1 MKKSV
6 LRGNYL
12 LLLLFMI
19 STGLFAQT
27 GNLKGVVKDETG
39 QPAFD
44 VTVFIPALKIGTVTE
59 LEGEYEIK
67 NIPPGTYRILFK
79 GAEYK
84 LDTAFGVVIKA
95 GETTVLDKSIF
106 SEGAIVIEITDIKD
120 QGSITTQIEDVK
132 TSDKTMSA
140 TSGAQIRQGQDRDA
154 AEAVRRIPGVTLVD
168 NRFIMVRGLG
178 ERYNSVWLNDA
189 GAPSSEPDRKSFSF
203 DVIPS
208 QLIDK
213 IQVYKTPAPDLPGDF
228 AGGMV
233 KLYTRSSPQGRNL
246 NINMQ
251 GSYRPGSTFSDFK
264 FTSTGSSNFL
274 GYDNGYRALP
284 KGTPDFINK
293 NQSDIIDVSKNFKNT
308 WGIHNRKALPD
319 FRLNVYYTNKFK
331 IFKKDLG
338 YTANLNYANLN
349 TVFKI
354 RRQDWDGTEPTLD
367 NTDMQSTNTARVGI
381 IQNFSYIFN
390 GRHKLEFRN
399 LWNQI
404 GRDQVTVRRGNLETE
419 QDRLAYALAYQS
431 RRVITSQLSGT
442 HSDSARTRDYTWTI
456 GYANSNRIDPDL
468 RRIQYRKDRTLPD
481 SMFTA
486 QVQAGT
492 PDPVNGGGRF
502 FSTLKEKTYSFNHA
516 FKQKLRI
523 RTYKFDLNL
532 GNYLEYKDRTF
543 SARVI
548 GYILSPTAPNGIQLR
563 RLPIDQIFSPD
574 NIGQKAFKLAEIT
587 NLSDK
592 YTAQNRL
599 IASYASFNLPFGKRI
614 KLLTGVRH
622 EYNIQSLQSYVNTTQ
637 VRPDVKTSFFL
648 PSANLSYSFKTK
660 DSTKTALMRAAYG
673 KTVNRPEFR
682 EWSPFAFY
690 DFEFNAQTYGSL
702 FPTVINQ
709 DPSNPNVGKIL
720 KVCQIHNFDLRY
732 ELYPSPSEMFHVGVF
747 YKKFY
752 NPIQQVILFSG
763 GSDSRTFTFTNADN
777 AYSAGIELD
786 VRKNLG
792 FADSLFKTKFLS
804 KLSFVANASLIKSQV
819 TISQVINQSTNF
831 ALPGQSP
838 YVINTGLYYMT
849 PNDSTGFQATLLY
862 NVFGPRIFLV
872 GTLDYPN
879 IGEMPRNT
887 VDLNVTKNFSKKFA
901 VFGGIQDLFNQPVL
915 LMQDTNKNGKFE
927 RHGDDE
933 PIMTFRR
940 GSYFT
945 LGMRINL

>member
-1 MKKSV
+1 
-6 LRGNYL
+6 
-12 LLLLFMI
+12 MI
-19 STGLFAQT
+19 TSKVFAQT
-27 GNLKGVVKDETG
+27 GSLKGTVKDETG

-44 VTVFIPALKIGTVTE
+44 VTVFLPSLKLGTVTE

-67 NIPPGTYRILFK
+67 NIPPGTYRIIFK
-79 GAEYK
+79 GIGYK
-84 LDTAFGVVIKA
+84 IDTVSGVVVKA
-95 GETTVLDKSIF
+95 GEATILDKAINS
-106 SEGAIVIEITDIKD
+106 SNSIVIEITEEKD
-120 QGSITTQIEDVK
+120 QSSVTTQIEDVK
-132 TSDKTMSA
+132 TSDKVLSSLGGTA
-140 TSGAQIRQGQDRDA
+140 IRQGQDRDA

-168 NRFIMVRGLG
+168 NRFIMVRGLS
-178 ERYNSVWLNDA
+178 ERYNTVWLNDA

-233 KLYTRSSPQGRNL
+233 KLYTRSSPQGKNL
-246 NINMQ
+246 NINFQ
-251 GSYRPGSTFSDFK
+251 GSYRPGSTFSDFQ
-264 FTSTGSSNFL
+264 FTSTSKTNFL
-274 GYDNGYRALP
+274 GYDNGYRGIP
-284 KGTPDFINK
+284 KGTPDLINK
-293 NQSDIIDVSKNFKNT
+293 NQPDIIDVSKNFKNT

-319 FRLNVYYTNKFK
+319 FRLNVYYTNKFR

-338 YTANLNYANLN
+338 YTANLNYGNLN

-354 RRQDWDGTEPTLD
+354 RRQDWDNTSATLD
-367 NTDMQSTNTARVGI
+367 NTDIQSTNTARVGI
-381 IQNFSYIFN
+381 IQNFSLILN
-390 GRHKLEFRN
+390 KRHKLDFRN
-399 LWNQI
+399 LLNQI

-431 RRVITSQLSGT
+431 RKVLTSQLGGT
-442 HSDSARTRDYTWTI
+442 HANGKETIEYNWTI

-468 RRIQYRKDRTLPD
+468 RRIQYRKDRSLPD

-502 FSTLKEKTYSFNHA
+502 FSTLKEKTYSFNHG
-516 FKQKLRI
+516 FKQKISIGSYR
-523 RTYKFDLNL
+523 FDLNL

-543 SARVI
+543 AARVI
-548 GYILSPTAPNGIQLR
+548 GYIARPGFNTLQLK
-563 RLPIDQIFSPD
+563 RLPIDQIFSAD
-574 NIGQKAFKLAEIT
+574 NIAQDKFKLAEIT
-587 NLSDK
+587 NKSDK

-599 IASYASFNLPFGKRI
+599 LASYASFNLPVGKRI

-622 EYNIQSLQSYVNTTQ
+622 EYNIQSLQSYVNTTEI
-637 VRPDVKTSFFL
+637 RPAVKTSFFL
-648 PSANLSYSFKTK
+648 PSANLSYKFKTR
-660 DSTKTALMRAAYG
+660 DSTKEALVRAAYG

-690 DFEFNAQTYGSL
+690 DFEFNAMTYGSL
-702 FPTVINQ
+702 FPTIINK
-709 DPSNPNVGKIL
+709 DPDNASLGKIL
-720 KVCQIHNFDLRY
+720 KVAEIHNFDLRY
-732 ELYPSPSEMFHVGVF
+732 ELYPSSSEMFHVGVF
-747 YKKFY
+747 YKKFL

-763 GSDSRTFTFTNADN
+763 GSDSRTFTYTNADN
-777 AYSAGIELD
+777 AYTTGVELD

-792 FADSLFKTKFLS
+792 FVDSLFKTKFLS
-804 KLSFVANASLIKSQV
+804 KLSFVANVSLIKSQV
-819 TISQVINQSTNF
+819 NISQVVNQSTKF

-838 YVINTGLYYMT
+838 YVINTGLYYMSG
-849 PNDSTGFQATLLY
+849 NDSTGFQATLLY

-887 VDLNVTKNFSKKFA
+887 FDLNVTKNFSKKFV
-901 VFGGIQDLFNQPVL
+901 VFAGIQDLFNQPVQ

-927 RHGDDE
+927 RLGDDKQ
-933 PIMTFRR
+933 IMNFKR
-940 GSYFT
+940 GSYFS
-945 LGMRINL
+945 LGMKINL